1 MDKQT
6 ENMKSQFNTLDPF
19 GAVSSCL
26 DVMQAWGR
34 NPEKL
39 QQYMQEFYAGLL
51 EIQQQVTRRAVGNFV
66 QDSVPPVSQDER
78 FRDSAWIESPW
89 FDFMKEY
96 YLLCTRAIEDTI
108 FATPDVPEKTRRQAA
123 FWARQVLNAMAPGNF
138 LWTNPAALNRFITTG
153 GLSLVEGYRI
163 WLEDL
168 KKGDVS
174 MVESDAYQLGTD
186 IACTPGSVVFR
197 NELLEVIQYEPATKE
212 VRTVPIVI
220 IAPWINKY
228 YVLDLTPQN
237 SLIRYLVTQ
246 GFTVFVTSWKNP
258 GPEMRDIT
266 FDDYLTKGAIA
277 AIDTACEICN
287 VPSVHA
293 VGYCIGGTLL
303 TSLMAWYAHDKE
315 NSSPVSHWTLLTTL
329 IDFSNP
335 GDIDAFI
342 TEDSVQWLEQ
352 RMEKTGYMDGR
363 EMGSSFRW
371 LRPNNLIWRYVV
383 HSYLFGENP
392 PPLEVLQ
399 WNVDCTRLPMAM
411 HSFYLRKFYLENNL
425 VRPGALE
432 LAGRTIDIRL
442 VRAPLYAVG
451 TEQDHISPWKETFR
465 IAGQI
470 PAPVRYTLA
479 TSGHILGILN
489 PPVDPPKRR
498 YWTGD
503 ASGAKDS
510 EEWRSGLEK
519 IPGSWWVDWVDWLN
533 ERCGPMIPARTPGNN
548 KYAPLAPAP
557 GTYVM
562 EK

>member
-1 MDKQT
+1 
-6 ENMKSQFNTLDPF
+6 MKSQLNTLDPF
-19 GAVSSCL
+19 GVVSSCL
-26 DVMQAWGR
+26 EVMQSWSR

-39 QQYMQEFYAGLL
+39 QQCMQEFYAGLL

-89 FDFMKEY
+89 FDFLKEY

-108 FATPDVPEKTRRQAA
+108 FATPDVPDKTRRQAA

-153 GLSLVEGYRI
+153 GLSLMDGYRL

-168 KKGDVS
+168 KKGDVT
-174 MVESDAYQLGTD
+174 MVDSDTYQLGTD

-197 NELLEVIQYEPATKE
+197 NELLEVIQYEPATSE

-228 YVLDLTPQN
+228 YVLDLTPEN
-237 SLIRYLVTQ
+237 SLVHFLVNQ

-258 GPEMRDIT
+258 GPEMRNTT
-266 FDDYLTKGAIA
+266 FEDYLEKGAIA
-277 AIDTACEICN
+277 AIETAREICN

-303 TSLMAWYAHDKE
+303 TALMAWYAHDNE
-315 NSSPVSHWTLLTTL
+315 SDSPVSHWTLLTTL
-329 IDFSNP
+329 TDFSNP

-383 HSYLFGENP
+383 QSYLFGENP

-432 LAGRTIDIRL
+432 LAGRPIDVRL
-442 VRAPLYAVG
+442 VHAPLYAVG

-465 IAGQI
+465 IAGLI

-503 ASGAKDS
+503 ASGAKDP
-510 EEWRSGLEK
+510 EEWRSGVEK
-519 IPGSWWVDWVDWLN
+519 MTGSWWVDWARWLH
-533 ERCGPMIPARTPGNN
+533 ECCGPVLPARTPGND
-548 KYAPLAPAP
+548 KYVPLAPAP
-557 GTYVM
+557 GIYVM

>member
-1 MDKQT
+1 
-6 ENMKSQFNTLDPF
+6 MKSQFNTLDPF